1 MKISQTRNF
10 KLVAKLNKYVHDLHS
25 NLYPKYFKEYNYENV
40 KEVFKSLINNESFI
54 FLLLEDNEEALG
66 YAWIEIR
73 EYPENAFKKGY
84 KSVYVHQISIVDTKR
99 NNGYGSS
106 LMECIYEIANDRG
119 IDLIELD
126 YWFENSVAKDFYK
139 KQNFIKY
146 REFVYKQL

>member
-66 YAWIEIR
+66 YAWVEIR

-99 NNGYGSS
+99 NKGYGSS
-106 LMECIYEIANDRG
+106 LMEYIYEIANDRG

-146 REFVYKQL
+146 REFVYKEL

>member
-10 KLVAKLNKYVHDLHS
+10 NLVAKLNKYVHDLHS
-25 NLYPKYFKEYNYENV
+25 NLYPEYFKEYNYENV
-40 KEVFKSLINNESFI
+40 NEVFKSLVNNESFV
-54 FLLLEDNEEALG
+54 FLLLEDNKEALG

-73 EYPENAFKKGY
+73 EYPENALKKGY

-99 NNGYGSS
+99 NKGYGSS
-106 LMECIYEIANDRG
+106 LMERIYDIAKDRG

>member
-1 MKISQTRNF
+1 MKISPTTNVE
-10 KLVAKLNKYVHDLHS
+10 LIAKLNKHVHDLHS

-40 KEVFKSLINNESFI
+40 KEAFKSLFNNDNFI

-66 YAWIEIR
+66 YAWLEIR

-84 KSVYVHQISIVDTKR
+84 KSVYVHQISIVETKR
-99 NNGYGSS
+99 NKGYGST
-106 LMECIYEIANDRG
+106 LMEYIDELANNRG

-139 KQNFIKY
+139 KKNFTKY
-146 REFVYKQL
+146 REFVYKER

>member
-10 KLVAKLNKYVHDLHS
+10 KSVAKLNKYVHNLHS

-54 FLLLEDNEEALG
+54 FLLLEDNEGALG

-99 NNGYGSS
+99 NKGYGSS

>member
-1 MKISQTRNF
+1 MNISQTRNYNS
-10 KLVAKLNKYVHDLHS
+10 VAKLNKYVHDLHS
-25 NLYPKYFKEYNYENV
+25 NLYPKYFKEYNFENV

-73 EYPENAFKKGY
+73 EYPENPFKKGY

-99 NNGYGSS
+99 NKGYGSS
-106 LMECIYEIANDRG
+106 LMERIYEIANDRG

>member
-10 KLVAKLNKYVHDLHS
+10 KSVAKLNKYVHDLHS

-73 EYPENAFKKGY
+73 EHPENVFKIGY
-84 KSVYVHQISIVDTKR
+84 KSVYVHQHS
-99 NNGYGSS
+99 GYK
-106 LMECIYEIANDRG
+106 EE
-119 IDLIELD
+119 
-126 YWFENSVAKDFYK
+126 
-139 KQNFIKY
+139 
-146 REFVYKQL
+146 

>member
-1 MKISQTRNF
+1 MKISQTRNY

-40 KEVFKSLINNESFI
+40 KEVFKSLIKNESFI

-66 YAWIEIR
+66 FAWVEIR

-99 NNGYGSS
+99 NKGYGSS
-106 LMECIYEIANDRG
+106 LMEYIYEIANDRG

-146 REFVYKQL
+146 REFVYKEL

>member
-10 KLVAKLNKYVHDLHS
+10 KSVAKLNKYVHDLHS

-99 NNGYGSS
+99 NKGYGSS
-106 LMECIYEIANDRG
+106 LMERIYEIANGRG

>member
-1 MKISQTRNF
+1 MNISQTRNF
-10 KLVAKLNKYVHDLHS
+10 NLVAKLNKYVHDLHS

-40 KEVFKSLINNESFI
+40 KEVFKSLVNNESFI
-54 FLLLEDNEEALG
+54 FLLLEDDEGALG

-84 KSVYVHQISIVDTKR
+84 KSVYVHQISIVETKR
-99 NNGYGSS
+99 NKGYGSR
-106 LMECIYEIANDRG
+106 LMECIYEMANDRG

-146 REFVYKQL
+146 REFVYKEL

>member
-1 MKISQTRNF
+1 MKISQTRNY

-66 YAWIEIR
+66 FAWVEIR

-99 NNGYGSS
+99 NKGYGSS
-106 LMECIYEIANDRG
+106 LMEYIYEIANDRG

-146 REFVYKQL
+146 REFVYKEL

>member
-66 YAWIEIR
+66 YAWVEIR
-73 EYPENAFKKGY
+73 EYPENAYKKGY

-99 NNGYGSS
+99 NKGYGSS
-106 LMECIYEIANDRG
+106 LMEYIYEIANDRG

-146 REFVYKQL
+146 REFVYKEL

>member
-1 MKISQTRNF
+1 MNISQTRNY
-10 KLVAKLNKYVHDLHS
+10 KSVAKLNKYVHDLHS
-25 NLYPKYFKEYNYENV
+25 NLYPKYFKEYNFENV

-73 EYPENAFKKGY
+73 EYPENPFKKGY
-84 KSVYVHQISIVDTKR
+84 KAVYVHQISIVDTKR
-99 NNGYGSS
+99 NKGYGSS
-106 LMECIYEIANDRG
+106 LMESIYEIANDRG

>member
-10 KLVAKLNKYVHDLHS
+10 NLIAKLNKYVHELHS

-40 KEVFKSLINNESFI
+40 KDVFKSLVNNESFI

-73 EYPENAFKKGY
+73 EYPENAFKNGY
-84 KSVYVHQISIVDTKR
+84 KSVYVHQISIVETKR
-99 NNGYGSS
+99 IKGYGSS
-106 LMECIYEIANDRG
+106 LMECIYEIANDRE

-146 REFVYKQL
+146 REFVYKEL

>member
-1 MKISQTRNF
+1 MKISQTRNY

-40 KEVFKSLINNESFI
+40 KEVFISLINNESFI

-66 YAWIEIR
+66 FAWVEIR

-99 NNGYGSS
+99 NKGYGSS
-106 LMECIYEIANDRG
+106 LMEYIYEIANDRG

-146 REFVYKQL
+146 REFVYKEL